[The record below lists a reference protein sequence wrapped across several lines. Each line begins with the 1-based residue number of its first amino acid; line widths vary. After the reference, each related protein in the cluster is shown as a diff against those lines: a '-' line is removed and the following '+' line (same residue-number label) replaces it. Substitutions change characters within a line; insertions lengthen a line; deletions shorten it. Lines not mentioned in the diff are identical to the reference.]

1 MSLGGF
7 EMHRLIPLIVFVV
20 LSGCGG
26 DGGENAPILS
36 LRINRDNGNS
46 VGRHR
51 VDRTGVIS
59 ESGEGPT
66 DGKVISRE
74 TVTVDK
80 IADDGVTVTVTVL
93 NSDTGESSKQF
104 LVPYDKEITV
114 GISDDTTATARLER
128 QD

>member
-1 MSLGGF
+1 
-7 EMHRLIPLIVFVV
+7 MHRLIPLIFPVL

-26 DGGENAPILS
+26 DGGENAPIFSLS
-36 LRINRDNGNS
+36 VNRDNDGS

-51 VDRTGVIS
+51 VEPTGVIS

-66 DGKVISRE
+66 DGKVTSSE

-80 IADDGVTVTVTVL
+80 IAPNGVTLTVTVCD
-93 NSDTGESSKQF
+93 SDAGEASKQF

-114 GISDDTTATARLER
+114 AISDDTTATARLER
-128 QD
+128 KE